1 MNIFIFHRD
10 YRLFD
15 NTTLI
20 EMSKKEGTITPIFI
34 FTPEQI
40 TKKNK
45 YRSNNSVQFLIE
57 SLFELKESIKE
68 YKGKIHF
75 FYGNYMD
82 VIKSF
87 KNVNSIGFNF
97 DYSPY
102 AIKRDTMIK
111 KYCNK
116 NNIKFYCKEDYLLYD
131 ILDNDTM
138 NKSGTPYTVFT
149 PYKKHCLQNL
159 IVRKPNKYNNFKFS
173 NNNINNNINNKYIIN
188 DMKMKSFY
196 IENKDINVRGGR
208 SNGLKILKNIQ
219 NWKDYNK
226 LRDCM
231 IYKTTFM
238 SAYLHFNVLSIREV
252 FYRIIKK
259 LGINNNLINEL
270 HWRDF
275 YVNIMYFFPK
285 VLIGMKKGKN
295 KSFREKYDKIQWT
308 KNKKHFDAWKK
319 GMTGFPIVDACMR
332 QMNKTGYMHNRGR
345 MIVASFLVKNLNID
359 WREGEKYFAQTLVDY
374 DPSSNNGG
382 WQWTSGGGTDA
393 QPYFRIFNP
402 WTQSKKFDPNC
413 KYIKFWI
420 PELKNVDNNDIHK
433 WNIKYNDSY
442 IKPIVEHKKT
452 REYTLKI
459 FKKYLN

>member
-1 MNIFIFHRD
+1 MNLFIFHRD

-57 SLFELKESIKE
+57 SLFELKDAIKE

-102 AIKRDTMIK
+102 AVMRDTKIK
-111 KYCNK
+111 KYCIK
-116 NNIKFYCKEDYLLYD
+116 NNIKFYSKEDYLLYD

-149 PYKKHCLQNL
+149 PYKKHCLANL
-159 IVRKPNKYNNFKFS
+159 KVRKPNKYNKFKFT
-173 NNNINNNINNKYIIN
+173 NNNINNKYIIN

-208 SNGLKILKNIQ
+208 SNGLKILKKIK
-219 NWKDYNK
+219 NWKDYNNM
-226 LRDCM
+226 RNCM

-252 FYRIIKK
+252 FYRILKK
-259 LGINNNLINEL
+259 LGGNNNLINEL

-275 YVNIMYFFPK
+275 YVNIMYFFPR

-295 KSFREKYDKIQWT
+295 KSFREKYDKIPWK

-332 QMNKTGYMHNRGR
+332 QMNTTGYMHNRGR

-393 QPYFRIFNP
+393 QPYFRIFNC

-413 KYIKFWI
+413 KYIKKWI
-420 PELKNVDNNDIHK
+420 PELKDVDSIDIHK
-433 WNIKYNDSY
+433 WYIKYTNY
-442 IKPIVEHKKT
+442 KLYVKPIVEHKET
-452 REYTLKI
+452 REKTLKM